1 MATAACAAGTVN
13 LAVRNWVNNN
23 ALATYTLTSVC
34 GVLSQAGNLVSTWTT
49 TGTNNVVAAVDATK
63 KVTHNLAGSG
73 TPAICGSTV
82 GVHTPNLKSSV
93 GSFTFT
99 PSFPGAV
106 YAGTVGNVDH
116 LGGAN
121 FGANSVCKVT
131 TASGAATVDV
141 SKCNLNGGK
150 VTLTFAKDL
159 SSVGV
164 VVKVLNTAAWTATA
178 VTHTCGLTLFVGGG
192 NV

>member
-34 GVLSQAGNLVSTWTT
+34 GVLSQAGNLAPAWTAV
-49 TGTNNVVAAVDATK
+49 TGANNVVAAVDVTK
-63 KVTHNLAGSG
+63 KVTHNLAAAG

-106 YAGTVGNVDH
+106 YALSEGNVDH

-121 FGANSVCKVT
+121 FGANSVC
-131 TASGAATVDV
+131 
-141 SKCNLNGGK
+141 
-150 VTLTFAKDL
+150 
-159 SSVGV
+159 
-164 VVKVLNTAAWTATA
+164 
-178 VTHTCGLTLFVGGG
+178 
-192 NV
+192 